1 MAEIASLVQCGFN
14 PQQAKHIAAQ
24 IGWCDIDELWAYA
37 SASTITV
44 PTDATTRFQV
54 GDKIRLTQ
62 TTVKYFYV
70 IAVAATTITLSG
82 GSDYTVSNEAISS
95 IAYSR
100 CERPFGFP
108 QIFAYTGTPTGYD
121 FTFTVTSNANYFEM
135 KGRSVHVWG
144 KARGTMSGAGQFIE
158 IPLPVTSAINSDY
171 NGGSGLFW
179 VVGVEAACCRIN
191 LGSLAAN
198 DTNYA
203 ALVKDGA
210 VCGGAGATLATN
222 WNLEYFAL

>member
-44 PTDATTRFQV
+44 PTGAASRFHV
-54 GDKIRLTQ
+54 GDKLRLTQ

-70 IAVAATTITLSG
+70 VAVADTVLTVTG
-82 GSDYTVSNEAISS
+82 GSDYTVANAAISS

-108 QIFAYTGTPTGYD
+108 DFFSYTPTIGNVMGSDIGYAR
-121 FTFTVTSNANYFEM
+121 FSIKGNLVSVEVQVKVNATNQVVTVTCPTAVSNNNHAAY
-135 KGRSVHVWG
+135 GHV
-144 KARGTMSGAGQFIE
+144 
-158 IPLPVTSAINSDY
+158 D
-171 NGGSGLFW
+171 GGSGWKTGL
-179 VVGVEAACCRIN
+179 VTIIKTGATIN
-191 LGSLAAN
+191 FQLYDG
-198 DTNYA
+198 TNLNGINCY
-203 ALVKDGA
+203 VF
-210 VCGGAGATLATN
+210 GGAHYEIG
-222 WNLEYFAL
+222 

>member
-100 CERPFGFP
+100 AERPFGFP
-108 QIFAYTGTPTGYD
+108 DFFNYTSTLGGIMSGSVTFARFSMKGKLVFVGIQIDLTWINQALTATLPISVGLAYTAYGSVYAP
-121 FTFTVTSNANYFEM
+121 SNWEV
-135 KGRSVHVWG
+135 GRVMINENTDTLVWG
-144 KARGTMSGAGQFIE
+144 RYDGTFYNTAGGQARGSATYE
-158 IPLPVTSAINSDY
+158 I
-171 NGGSGLFW
+171 G
-179 VVGVEAACCRIN
+179 
-191 LGSLAAN
+191 
-198 DTNYA
+198 
-203 ALVKDGA
+203 
-210 VCGGAGATLATN
+210 
-222 WNLEYFAL
+222 